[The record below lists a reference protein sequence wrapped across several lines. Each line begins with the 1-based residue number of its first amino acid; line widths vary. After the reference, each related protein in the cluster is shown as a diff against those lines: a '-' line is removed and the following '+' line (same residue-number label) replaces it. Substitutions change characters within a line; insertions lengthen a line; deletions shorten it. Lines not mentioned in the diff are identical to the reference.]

1 MSLKVAFNYLTKMS
15 TIMNFTIKQ
24 KLIILAGFI
33 LLGLAGLY
41 IENSV
46 NQNKNAH
53 LVKIRSELQDV
64 QLSILQLRR
73 NEKDFLLRS
82 DEKYRKR
89 FNSVVKQTSHLL
101 SLLETDLI
109 QANVKI
115 EKVVLL
121 NDLLKAYQT
130 LFNDLVDAS
139 IIKGLTK
146 TSGSYGGLRA
156 ASNEL
161 EATIRQLND
170 LEAKVDLL
178 MLRRHEKDFIL
189 RHEEKYANKVYQVAN
204 VLQGKLNNEQ
214 SKVTLNRYLDEFKK
228 FVMIT
233 QQIGLSANSGIQGE
247 MRLVSQKMEKDL
259 EAEIVRLNNYIT
271 SHMKSAQVSH
281 ITITLLISAFMI
293 FAVLV
298 ISKQIITPLAVFS
311 NRITQIQ
318 KENDLSQRCEESHD
332 EIGVIAKEFNSLMAH
347 FQSLIKSINTTVDSL
362 SDSTNVVSKSV
373 EETSKGIS
381 EQAIQSDMVAT
392 AVAEMGMTAN
402 EIANNAHLT
411 RNKTDEVSVKI
422 VEGKTKLDNTVIN
435 INNLSQKLINAG
447 DEIVNL
453 QDQSNGISSV
463 LEVIKSIADQT
474 NLLALNAAIE
484 AARAGEQGRG
494 FAVVADEV
502 RTLAV
507 RTQSSTAEIT
517 SIISELQAKTS
528 DIVVVV
534 NNCKEQGIE
543 SVQQAT
549 QTEAV
554 LNEIISDIDVITDMT
569 VQVATAVEQ
578 QSNVVQGVDI
588 NIVQIRDIGE
598 QVACESQSNAT
609 ASKNVA
615 KLAKDLFEEANVFKI

>member
-1 MSLKVAFNYLTKMS
+1 
-15 TIMNFTIKQ
+15 MNFTIKQ
-24 KLIILAGFI
+24 KLMILAGFI

-46 NQNKNAH
+46 NQNKNAQ
-53 LVKIRSELQDV
+53 LVKMKSRLQDV

-73 NEKDFLLRS
+73 SEKDFMLRS
-82 DEKYRKR
+82 DEKYRNR
-89 FNSVVKQTSHLL
+89 FNTTTKQTALLL
-101 SLLETDLI
+101 SLLETDLKL
-109 QANVKI
+109 ANINIDKI
-115 EKVVLL
+115 
-121 NDLLKAYQT
+121 KALSSSLAAYNA
-130 LFNDLVDAS
+130 LFNDFVDAS
-139 IIKGLTK
+139 ITKGLTK

-156 ASNEL
+156 ASSEL
-161 EATIRQLND
+161 EKTINQLND
-170 LEAKVDLL
+170 LASYVDLL
-178 MLRRHEKDFIL
+178 MLRRHEKDFML
-189 RHEEKYANKVYQVAN
+189 RHDDTYADKVYQVSDILN
-204 VLQGKLNNEQ
+204 EKLNSTH
-214 SKVTLNRYLDEFKK
+214 SKALLNRYLNEFKQ
-228 FVMIT
+228 FVDIS
-233 QQIGLSANSGIQGE
+233 QKIGLDANSGIQGD
-247 MRLVSQKMEKDL
+247 MRAVSQKMEKDL

-598 QVACESQSNAT
+598 QVACDSQSNAT

>member
-1 MSLKVAFNYLTKMS
+1 
-15 TIMNFTIKQ
+15 MNFTIKQ
-24 KLIILAGFI
+24 KLMILTGFI

-46 NQNKNAH
+46 NQNKNAQ
-53 LVKIRSELQDV
+53 LVKMKSRLQDV

-73 NEKDFLLRS
+73 SEKDFMLRS
-82 DEKYRKR
+82 DEKYRNR
-89 FNSVVKQTSHLL
+89 FNTTTKQTALLL
-101 SLLETDLI
+101 SLLETDLKL
-109 QANVKI
+109 ANINIDKI
-115 EKVVLL
+115 
-121 NDLLKAYQT
+121 KALSSSLAAYNA

-139 IIKGLTK
+139 ITKGLTK

-156 ASNEL
+156 ASSEL
-161 EATIRQLND
+161 EKTINQLND
-170 LEAKVDLL
+170 LASYVDLL
-178 MLRRHEKDFIL
+178 MLRRHEKDFML
-189 RHEEKYANKVYQVAN
+189 RHDDTYVDKVYQVSDILN
-204 VLQGKLNNEQ
+204 EKLNSTH
-214 SKVTLNRYLDEFKK
+214 SKALLNRYLNEFKQ
-228 FVMIT
+228 FVDIS
-233 QQIGLSANSGIQGE
+233 QKIGLDANSGIQGD
-247 MRLVSQKMEKDL
+247 MRAVSQKMEKDL

-318 KENDLSQRCEESHD
+318 KENNLSQRCEESHD

-598 QVACESQSNAT
+598 QVACDSQSNAT